1 MKKIF
6 SRLTSNRFNLTIF
19 VSIIVLGIGALFSY
33 FFIDDRVISWIS
45 SNHKNLGGFTG
56 AKLIKILGKVCVP
69 LWLLF
74 LWGFLKNRLQLVL
87 AGFLSMLL
95 ALAIVGPA
103 KILTHRE
110 RPRWFLTNPQMVQE
124 SQKNKTTSQNL
135 SSTPAVSRFDI
146 HNILKPRYQSFP
158 SGDTATVFAP
168 AVTVVPFVSAL
179 SLSILFILAG
189 VVGSLTV
196 AGLSHYPSDVLTGAA
211 VGIFCGWLALQI
223 SSQWISQN
231 SFRITEWWRKVVLI
245 GLILIPLLN
254 VFFGGLK
261 YLLIFLVSST
271 ALAGCVYVTNKV
283 SALWQKNTRMRV
295 NYIKKII

>member
-1 MKKIF
+1 
-6 SRLTSNRFNLTIF
+6 
-19 VSIIVLGIGALFSY
+19 VSIIVLSIGALYSY
-33 FFIDDRVISWIS
+33 FFIDDRVISWMS
-45 SNHKNLGGFTG
+45 SNSKDLESFTG
-56 AKLIKILGKVCVP
+56 VKLIKLLGKVCVP

-74 LWGFLKNRLQLVL
+74 LWGFLKNRLQMVL
-87 AGFLSMLL
+87 AGLLAMLL

-110 RPRWFLTNPQMVQE
+110 RPREFLKHSQIVQE
-124 SQKNKTTSQNL
+124 SQGNKTTLQNL
-135 SSTPAVSRFDI
+135 LSAPAFGRFDI
-146 HNILKPRYQSFP
+146 QNFREARYQSFP

-168 AVTVVPFVSAL
+168 AVTVVPFVSVL

-189 VVGSLTV
+189 MVGSLTV
-196 AGLSHYPSDVLTGAA
+196 AGLSHYPSDIFAGAA

-231 SFRITEWWRKVVLI
+231 LLHITEWWRKVVVI
-245 GLILIPLLN
+245 GIILIPLLN

-261 YLLIFLVSST
+261 YLLVFLASSA

-283 SALWQKNTRMRV
+283 PALWQGL
-295 NYIKKII
+295 YKKFFAA